1 MIPKIVHY
9 CWFSGEPYPEE
20 IQRCIDSWHKYL
32 PDYEF
37 RLWDMNAVK
46 DIDNVFLQE
55 ALQERV
61 WAFAADYV
69 RLYALYHFGGIY
81 LDTDIMVYKPF
92 DDLLLHRAFI
102 GKESYIYFVYGSSA
116 QYLTS
121 HSMGAEPQHPF
132 IYDSL
137 CYYDNRHFI
146 TSPHNNL
153 PRNLRLNLAILPYI
167 QAEIA
172 RQYGYEWRA
181 INKNVQYC
189 KEGLVIYPARYFNGS
204 KNKHNYCHHLAF
216 GGWLVKEEE
225 KACKLPFAWYA
236 RKIMVSPIRFFL
248 RLLRCEIKEL

>member
-92 DDLLLHRAFI
+92 DDLLSHRAFI
-102 GKESYIYFVYGSSA
+102 GMEEYIHFLFTGSA
-116 QYLTS
+116 QFLTS

-132 IYDSL
+132 ICDSL
-137 CYYDNRHFI
+137 SYYDNRHFI
-146 TSPHNNL
+146 TSHHNGL
-153 PRNLRLNLAILPYI
+153 PRNLRLNLVILPYI

-172 RQYGYEWRA
+172 RQYGYEWRP

-189 KEGLVIYPARYFNGS
+189 KDGLVIYPARCFNGS
-204 KNKHNYCHHLAF
+204 KTKHNYCHHLAF
-216 GGWLVKEEE
+216 CEWMPKDETAS
-225 KACKLPFAWYA
+225 KFPFAWYA
-236 RKIMVSPIRFFL
+236 REIIIYPIRLFL
-248 RLLRCEIKEL
+248 RLLRCEIRVL